1 MPSDTILI
9 RFKLPQGLQNGFQR
23 IILPDGYLG
32 ESVVSKD
39 EKPSTPEQQVDLI
52 HLAHTDPHKFVAVTT
67 ELMQAGINRALEDR
81 QRRGLNL
88 YGKVDGKV
96 GHVTPDGKFI
106 EHKPSEYKL

>member
-1 MPSDTILI
+1 MPSDTTII
-9 RFKLPQGLQNGFQR
+9 HFKMPQGLQNGFQR

-32 ESVVSKD
+32 EGIVSKD
-39 EKPSTPEQQVDLI
+39 VTSSTPEQQVDLI
-52 HLAHTDPHKFVAVTT
+52 HLAHTDPHEFISVSTK
-67 ELMQAGINRALEDR
+67 LMQSGINRAIEDR